1 MTARII
7 AVRALM
13 IVAFFVLWEATA
25 RARLYGPSLSVPPS
39 VIAVHLWMRLTS
51 GGMLSDMLRTGFEIG
66 TAFLI
71 GCAIGLPLGVLLW
84 RFPLLAAIIEPYL
97 LAYYAI
103 PVFAF
108 YPLFIVLFGAGVTPI
123 IAIGALAAIGAIVAN
138 TLVGLRAIP
147 RVYLAVG
154 NVLGLRRMQMIRHVI
169 VPAIVP
175 QLFIGLKLGFIYSLI
190 GVVAAEFILATA
202 GLGYRVS
209 FHYNNFESRDMFS
222 AIVIVLAI
230 SITSYAILS
239 TIEARLGRHRRLR

>member
-7 AVRALM
+7 AVRIGAIL
-13 IVAFFVLWEATA
+13 AFFALWELTA
-25 RARLYGPSLSVPPS
+25 RARLYGPSLSVPPAA
-39 VIAVHLWMRLTS
+39 IASHLWMRLTT
-51 GGMLSDMLRTGFEIG
+51 GNLTADMLRTGFEIG
-66 TAFLI
+66 AAFVA
-71 GCAIGLPLGVLLW
+71 GCAVGLPLGVALW
-84 RFPLLAAIIEPYL
+84 RWPVLAAIVEPYL

-123 IAIGALAAIGAIVAN
+123 IAIGALAAIGAVVAN
-138 TLVGLRAIP
+138 TLIGLRAIP

-154 NVLGLRRMQMIRHVI
+154 NVLALRRTQMIRHVI

-175 QLFIGLKLGFIYSLI
+175 QLFIGLKLGFIYALI

-222 AIVIVLAI
+222 AIAIVIAI
-230 SITSYAILS
+230 SIASYAILS
-239 TIEARLGRHRRLR
+239 AIEARLGRHRRLR